1 MEKHISPDGFVVHT
15 NCIYNYVLISFLL
28 QPENQPELT
37 HKQMTDGYPRFN
49 SIDNIE
55 LSAGDEN
62 KLMVTGHLIFYIICE
77 LCFPL
82 KSLFV
87 TFP

>member
-15 NCIYNYVLISFLL
+15 NYYVLFLVVSFLL

-37 HKQMTDGYPRFN
+37 HKQMMDGYPRFN

-55 LSAGDEN
+55 LSAGDEI
-62 KLMVTGHLIFYIICE
+62 KLMVTGHLIFYIICK

-82 KSLFV
+82 KTLFV